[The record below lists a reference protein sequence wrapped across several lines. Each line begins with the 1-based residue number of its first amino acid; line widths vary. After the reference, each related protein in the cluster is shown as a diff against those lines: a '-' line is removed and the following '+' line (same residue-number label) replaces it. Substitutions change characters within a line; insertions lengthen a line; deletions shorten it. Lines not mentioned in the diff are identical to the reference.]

1 MEATKT
7 KKARAKENV
16 SMPNTSERKSK
27 ATEYWEKY
35 PNGCG
40 QILDYRAVLK

>member
-7 KKARAKENV
+7 KTAKANARDSK
-16 SMPNTSERKSK
+16 SNTSVRKSK
-27 ATEYWEKY
+27 IAEYWEKY

-40 QILDYRAVLK
+40 RILDYRAVLK